1 MHLLALTLL
10 IAFPLIAAPPAT
22 SSPAISTGLEVRL
35 AFLEP
40 GPNLIRVDI
49 SNQFG
54 PVYMAPTPF
63 LTTKHM
69 KRVVSEPDDHGFPGI
84 KLYFTR
90 EGAAIIR
97 RISTA
102 NLGKHIVFLLAGR
115 PVFAPRIEEPISSDF
130 TRIDG
135 FLTQAQIDAFVSAV
149 PAK

>member
-1 MHLLALTLL
+1 MRLLTLTFL
-10 IAFPLIAAPPAT
+10 IASPLMAAPPAT
-22 SSPAISTGLEVRL
+22 SSPATSTGLEVRL

-49 SNQFG
+49 PNQFG

-63 LTTKHM
+63 LTAKYI
-69 KRVVSEPDDHGFPGI
+69 KRVVSEPDDHGFPGM

-90 EGAAIIR
+90 EGAAFVR

-102 NLGKHIVFLLAGR
+102 NLGKHLVFLLAGK
-115 PVFAPRIEEPISSDF
+115 PVFAPRIEEPISSDV

-135 FLTQAQIDAFVSAV
+135 FLTQTQIDAFVSAV

>member
-1 MHLLALTLL
+1 MYLFALTFLL
-10 IAFPLIAAPPAT
+10 TSTLKAAPPTTAT
-22 SSPAISTGLEVRL
+22 RVPSSGLEVRL
-35 AFLEP
+35 GFLEP

-49 SNQFG
+49 PNQSG

-63 LTTKHM
+63 LTTSHI
-69 KRVVSEPDDHGFPGI
+69 KRVASEPDDHGFPGI

-90 EGAAIIR
+90 EGAAIVR

-102 NLGKHIVFLLAGR
+102 NLGNQFVFLLAGK
-115 PVFAPRIEEPISSDF
+115 PVFAPRIEAPISSDF

-135 FLTQAQIDAFVSAV
+135 FLTQPQIDAFVSAV